1 MQGRF
6 ASNITSGSKL
16 FKIKIMSGKEIFS
29 KIADCGDKFFSSI
42 LMLRDNKD
50 YKDANNNMF
59 QSSEVGSVC
68 NNNVSVYTTTVKT
81 QDGPV
86 SVTHD
91 AVVLSVFDCCDDDV
105 EVLLSKQD
113 CIDLMAYLSAATFA
127 LRD

>member
-1 MQGRF
+1 M
-6 ASNITSGSKL
+6 NSKDV
-16 FKIKIMSGKEIFS
+16 FV

-42 LMLRDNKD
+42 RMLRDNKD

-59 QSSEVGSVC
+59 QSSEVSSVC

-81 QDGPV
+81 QDGPL
-86 SVTHD
+86 SVIND
-91 AVVLSVFDCCDDDV
+91 VVVLSVFDGCDDEV

>member
-1 MQGRF
+1 
-6 ASNITSGSKL
+6 
-16 FKIKIMSGKEIFS
+16 MSGKEIFS

-59 QSSEVGSVC
+59 RSSEVGSVC

>member
-1 MQGRF
+1 MNGKDVF
-6 ASNITSGSKL
+6 A
-16 FKIKIMSGKEIFS
+16 
-29 KIADCGDKFFSSI
+29 KIADHGKEFFSSI
-42 LMLRDNKD
+42 FMLRD
-50 YKDANNNMF
+50 YKDFKDADNNMF

-91 AVVLSVFDCCDDDV
+91 AVVLSVFDGCDDDV